1 MILILTDT
9 ASPRLDYIVRLLFAD
24 ISGLS
29 VVVTTD
35 RNEWISFPGP
45 RINYTKAFSDAS
57 SFHIH
62 PHGLLFEQCIRQ
74 VAIHISETQGM
85 PVFFTG
91 PAGDFPFDIFSASF
105 FLVSRYEE
113 YLPHVRDA
121 YGRFDARS
129 SLAFKASFLHLPM
142 VEIWTTALRS
152 ALMKRYPDLVF
163 PAKRF
168 SFLPTYDIDIAYA
181 HAGRGAF
188 RTISGGIRSLLSGRF
203 DLMWTRFRVIA
214 GREKDP
220 YDSYDLLNGLH
231 DRFGLSAI
239 FFLMA
244 ARSRKGYD
252 RSLSAQ
258 HPAMQQLAR
267 QLADR
272 YEVGVHPSWQSGDHP
287 GLLTQEI
294 STVRD
299 LCGKAVRSSRQHYIR
314 LEFPSTYRHLIENG
328 IEDDYSMGY
337 ATINGFRA
345 SVSSS
350 FLWYDLEN
358 DRATGLR
365 VHPFC
370 YMDANAFHELRM
382 SPEEALAELS
392 QLYHSVRKVNGCMIG
407 IWHNSML
414 GTDPMYAGWREAYA
428 AFLEKVSLGS
438 C

>member
-9 ASPRLDYIVRLLFAD
+9 ASPRLDYIVRLLFVD

-35 RNEWISFPGP
+35 RNEWLLSTGP
-45 RINYTKAFSDAS
+45 RINYTKDFFDAA

-62 PHGLLFEQCIRQ
+62 PQGLLFEQSIRD
-74 VAIHISETQGM
+74 VAIDISEVHGM
-85 PVFFTG
+85 PVFFSD

-129 SLAFKASFLHLPM
+129 SLAFRASFLHLPM
-142 VEIWTTALRS
+142 VEIWANELRS
-152 ALMKRYPDLVF
+152 ALMKRFPGLVF

-188 RTISGGIRSLLSGRF
+188 RTISGGIHSLLSGRF
-203 DLMWTRFRVIA
+203 DLMCTRFRVIA

-220 YDSYDLLNGLH
+220 YDSYDFLNGLH

-239 FFLMA
+239 FFILA
-244 ARSRKGYD
+244 ARNIRGYD
-252 RSLSAQ
+252 RNLSAQ
-258 HPAMQQLAR
+258 HPALQQLVR

-287 GLLTQEI
+287 GSLTQEI
-294 STVRD
+294 KTVGD
-299 LCGKAVRSSRQHYIR
+299 LCGKAVHSSRQHYIR
-314 LEFPSTYRHLIENG
+314 LAFPYTYRHLLANG
-328 IEDDYSMGY
+328 IGDDYSMGY

-358 DRATGLR
+358 DRATALR
-365 VHPFC
+365 IHPFC

-382 SPEEALAELS
+382 SPEEAFSELS
-392 QLYHSVRKVNGCMIG
+392 KLYLSVRKVNGCMIG

-414 GTDPMYAGWREAYA
+414 GTDPMYAGWREVYV
-428 AFLEKVSLGS
+428 AFLEMLSVGS
-438 C
+438 